1 MKKIYLQLYYLTI
14 GLSLISFLLL
24 YWYQTLKESEKWAIK
39 SFLSED
45 NEQISMLS
53 RIFESAKHQN
63 ISNQNDC
70 DIYSSI
76 KETRINFEGEIYPKL
91 IQLHNNK
98 SFDYDCI
105 SRKIKSDKSI
115 LLWNNVFKR
124 KHSTLNANFKC
135 PLRNCKI
142 TTNKSDL
149 INSDLVIFNLNEEQV
164 DFPNRILGQ
173 LWSFISY
180 EPLKSSYNYN
190 LSKRFSLKIQFIN
203 NFLFNV

>member
-1 MKKIYLQLYYLTI
+1 MKKLYLQLYYSTI
-14 GLSLISFLLL
+14 GLSLISFSLL
-24 YWYQTLKESEKWAIK
+24 YWYQTSRQSEKWDIK
-39 SFLSED
+39 SFLTED
-45 NEQISMLS
+45 NEHMSMLS
-53 RIFESAKHQN
+53 GIFESAKHQN
-63 ISNQNDC
+63 LSYQNDDC

-76 KETRINFEGEIYPKL
+76 EETRINFEGEIYPKL

-98 SFDYDCI
+98 SFNYDCI

-124 KHSTLNANFKC
+124 KNSRLNANFQC

-149 INSDLVIFNLNEEQV
+149 INSDLVIFNLNEEV

-180 EPLKSSYNYN
+180 EPLKSSYNYK
-190 LSKRFSLKIQFIN
+190 LSKNFSLN
-203 NFLFNV
+203 Y

>member
-1 MKKIYLQLYYLTI
+1 MKKIYLQLYYSTI
-14 GLSLISFLLL
+14 GLSLISFSLL
-24 YWYQTLKESEKWAIK
+24 YWYQTSRESEKWDIK

-45 NEQISMLS
+45 NEHMSMLS

-63 ISNQNDC
+63 LSYQNDC
-70 DIYSSI
+70 DIYSNI
-76 KETRINFEGEIYPKL
+76 EETRINVEGEIYPKL

-98 SFDYDCI
+98 SFNYDCI
-105 SRKIKSDKSI
+105 SRKIKRDKSI

-124 KHSTLNANFKC
+124 RNSRLNANFQC

-180 EPLKSSYNYN
+180 EPLKSSYNYD
-190 LSKRFSLKIQFIN
+190 LSKKFSIN
-203 NFLFNV
+203 Y